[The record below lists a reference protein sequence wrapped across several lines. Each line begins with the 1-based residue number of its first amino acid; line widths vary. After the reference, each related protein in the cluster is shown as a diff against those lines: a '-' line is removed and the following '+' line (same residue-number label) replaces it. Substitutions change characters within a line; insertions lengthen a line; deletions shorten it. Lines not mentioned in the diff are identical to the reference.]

1 MGKHRKTPL
10 LKLVDQGKAR
20 LVERVVQGVDL
31 GDGNIRW
38 LQDHDEEVM
47 DGHIGVY
54 DERGVIDVRKVEG
67 RASKKFKEFFRKAR
81 TVGGVLERLIGLAPL
96 RALLKKKR
104 VNIEG
109 IEEGL
114 EVLNRGS
121 TEQRIRWVISQVP
134 NDDVQDV
141 YELLEAAFADGVI
154 TQLEW
159 ERILTRA
166 GV

>member
-1 MGKHRKTPL
+1 
-10 LKLVDQGKAR
+10 
-20 LVERVVQGVDL
+20 
-31 GDGNIRW
+31 
-38 LQDHDEEVM
+38 
-47 DGHIGVY
+47 
-54 DERGVIDVRKVEG
+54 RKVES
-67 RASKKFKEFFRKAR
+67 RASKKFKAFFRKAR

-104 VNIEG
+104 VNVKG

-141 YELLEAAFADGVI
+141 YALLEKALEDGVI
-154 TQLEW
+154 DQSEW